1 MFSIWKIIGC
11 KQVTKLL
18 ERKISSF
25 EKNMLQ
31 TVRNF
36 RLFDRNSVIVI
47 IIIIVYDKIM
57 NVLIQIISNMVQ
69 KYTQNVYINIL
80 VLLYDVSYD

>member
-1 MFSIWKIIGC
+1 
-11 KQVTKLL
+11 
-18 ERKISSF
+18 
-25 EKNMLQ
+25 MLQ

-69 KYTQNVYINIL
+69 KYTQNVYINML